1 MIGFDRRGAWAGWR
15 LILWCRRMILAW
27 CGLAVLALL
36 GACGPLGLPSLGGGP
51 NVAANVQAGQNNT
64 QTIGIARAP
73 APQIKTVT
81 ADRVRQSADENK
93 VAADRVETVVVNEV
107 PAWVILLAL
116 LGWMLPSPGEIG
128 RAVSRRIGWA

>member
-1 MIGFDRRGAWAGWR
+1 MRLWAAF
-15 LILWCRRMILAW
+15 LAILA
-27 CGLAVLALL
+27 LASCSALPMVA
-36 GACGPLGLPSLGGGP
+36 GLGGGP

-64 QTIGIARAP
+64 QTIGVTRAP

-93 VAADRVETVVVNEV
+93 VGADRVETVVVNEV

-128 RAVSRRIGWA
+128 RFFARRIGWA